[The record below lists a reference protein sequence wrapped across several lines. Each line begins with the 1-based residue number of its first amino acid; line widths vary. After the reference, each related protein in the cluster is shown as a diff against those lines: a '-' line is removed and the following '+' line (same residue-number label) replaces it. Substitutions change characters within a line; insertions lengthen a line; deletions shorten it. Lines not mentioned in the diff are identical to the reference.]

1 MTKSLK
7 AVFENGLL
15 RPLEPVPFKEH
26 EVVTLTVT
34 NISEALDDLVDSE
47 FLRYLE
53 SQADDSVPL
62 EQVRAELSTIPGSM
76 AEAILQGREDRV

>member
-7 AVFENGLL
+7 AVYENGLL
-15 RPLEPVPFKEH
+15 RPLEPLPFKEH
-26 EVVTLTVT
+26 EVLTLTVT
-34 NISEALDDLVDSE
+34 NSPGALDDLTDSE

-53 SQADDSVPL
+53 TQADEGVTL

-76 AEAILQGREDRV
+76 AEEIIQGREDRV